1 MEDTLENG
9 DIPPSPINVK
19 TTVRRTK
26 KGLGG
31 TPPAEPVKRERGRPK
46 KTSDEKGGYNHV
58 LFKTNLFKPGN
69 LEGSAPLTEEQR
81 QQRTVTYL
89 AKIREIVQH
98 DAANEYYWRLVFTA
112 TFHLYRSRKQM
123 AAMAA
128 GAIKPPSVL
137 PSDMAE
143 EAGMEYFNL
152 KNLFSGR
159 GTAKNV
165 FCFLRFLYEQS
176 IDFNQVQYN
185 ENIIDRAYTFLT
197 VLRQDGIDPE
207 EVKRLFYK

>member
-1 MEDTLENG
+1 MEDTIKNEDTPLL
-9 DIPPSPINVK
+9 IKAK

-26 KGLGG
+26 KALS
-31 TPPAEPVKRERGRPK
+31 TTKLEEPLKRERGRPK
-46 KTSDEKGGYNHV
+46 KTSEEKGGYNHV
-58 LFKTNLFKPGN
+58 LFKTNLFKPAN
-69 LEGSAPLTEEQR
+69 LTESAPLTDEQR

-89 AKIREIVQH
+89 AKIREIVHH
-98 DAANEYYWRLVFTA
+98 DTANEYYWRLVFTA

-128 GAIKPPSVL
+128 GATKIPSIL

-143 EAGMEYFNL
+143 DAGMEYFNL

>member
-1 MEDTLENG
+1 MAKSKKEEVDAPSSEPIKQGRRLAKKAIEE
-9 DIPPSPINVK
+9 PP
-19 TTVRRTK
+19 
-26 KGLGG
+26 
-31 TPPAEPVKRERGRPK
+31 KRERGRPK
-46 KTSDEKGGYNHV
+46 KTSVAKGEYQFV
-58 LFKTNLFKPGN
+58 LFKSTPYKEVKAEDSPALTNEQQAQRLALN
-69 LEGSAPLTEEQR
+69 LD
-81 QQRTVTYL
+81 
-89 AKIREIVQH
+89 KIREIVQEE
-98 DAANEYYWRLVFTA
+98 AASEYYWRLVFTA

-123 AAMAA
+123 EAMAA
-128 GAIKPPSVL
+128 GNTKPPHIL

-165 FCFLRFLYEQS
+165 FCFLRFLHGRS

-185 ENIIDRAYTFLT
+185 ESIIDRAYTFLT
-197 VLRQDGIDPE
+197 VLRQDGMNPE

>member
-1 MEDTLENG
+1 MEDAIKNE
-9 DIPPSPINVK
+9 DAPPATKEK
-19 TTVRRTK
+19 TTARQTK
-26 KGLGG
+26 KRLDG
-31 TPPAEPVKRERGRPK
+31 TKPEEPLKRERGRPK
-46 KTSDEKGGYNHV
+46 KTSDEKGGYSHI

-69 LEGSAPLTEEQR
+69 LEESAPLTEEQR
-81 QQRTVTYL
+81 QQRTATYL
-89 AKIREIVQH
+89 AKVREIAQH

-123 AAMAA
+123 AAMSV
-128 GAIKPPSVL
+128 GATKPPSVL

-143 EAGMEYFNL
+143 DAGMEYFNL

-165 FCFLRFLYEQS
+165 FCFLRFLHEQS

-185 ENIIDRAYTFLT
+185 ENIIERAHTFLT
-197 VLRQDGIDPE
+197 VLQQDGLDPE

>member
-1 MEDTLENG
+1 MEDTIKDE
-9 DIPPSPINVK
+9 DTPSSKKEK
-19 TTVRRTK
+19 TKARQTK
-26 KGLGG
+26 KQLAG
-31 TPPAEPVKRERGRPK
+31 TKLDEPLKRERGRPK
-46 KTSDEKGGYNHV
+46 KTSEEKGGYNHV
-58 LFKTNLFKPGN
+58 LFKTNLFKLAN
-69 LEGSAPLTEEQR
+69 LTDSVPLTDEQR
-81 QQRTVTYL
+81 QQRTATYL
-89 AKIREIVQH
+89 AKIREIVHHQ
-98 DAANEYYWRLVFTA
+98 AANEYYWRLVFTA

-123 AAMAA
+123 AVMAA
-128 GAIKPPSVL
+128 GATKIPSVL

-143 EAGMEYFNL
+143 DAGMEYFNL

>member
-1 MEDTLENG
+1 MEETIKNEDA
-9 DIPPSPINVK
+9 PSITEEK
-19 TTVRRTK
+19 AKVRQTK
-26 KGLGG
+26 KRLGG
-31 TPPAEPVKRERGRPK
+31 TKPEEPLKRERGRPK
-46 KTSDEKGGYNHV
+46 KTSEEKGGYSHV
-58 LFKTNLFKPGN
+58 LFKTNLFKPAN
-69 LEGSAPLTEEQR
+69 LTESIPLTDEQR
-81 QQRTVTYL
+81 QQRTATYL
-89 AKIREIVQH
+89 AKIREIVH
-98 DAANEYYWRLVFTA
+98 HETANEYYWRLVFTA

-123 AAMAA
+123 VAMAA
-128 GAIKPPSVL
+128 GATKIPSVL

-143 EAGMEYFNL
+143 DAGMEYFNL

-165 FCFLRFLYEQS
+165 FCFLRFLHEQS